1 MRIGFVDRVKK
12 IYEKFVSLIL
22 LILLLILSL
31 SLFRSISKT
40 KQNALLIKK
49 ERDRVEALSKEKQ
62 RLEEELQ
69 KVHSE
74 EYIEKQLRDKLGLAK
89 EGEIIVILPEDSV
102 VRKFAPKVEEEEEVL
117 PDPNWKKWLQLF
129 I

>member
-74 EYIEKQLRDKLGLAK
+74 EYIEKQLRDTLGLAK
-89 EGEIIVILPEDSV
+89 DGEIVLILPDEEV
-102 VRKFAPKVEEEEEVL
+102 VKKFAPEYDEEEETL
-117 PDPNWKKWLQLF
+117 PDPNWKKWAKMFL
-129 I
+129 